1 MHGEILKD
9 LGECSDSAVKLKTEV
24 WCVFAM
30 LVDSNRVETLL
41 GTVITYFENPET

>member
-24 WCVFAM
+24 WCFCNAGRLKQGRD
-30 LVDSNRVETLL
+30 LVGNRDHSL
-41 GTVITYFENPET
+41 